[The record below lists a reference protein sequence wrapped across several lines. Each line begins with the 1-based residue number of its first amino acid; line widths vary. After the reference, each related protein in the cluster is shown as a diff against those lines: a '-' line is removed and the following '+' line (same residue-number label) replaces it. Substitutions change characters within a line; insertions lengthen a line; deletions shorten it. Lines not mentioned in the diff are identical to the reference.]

1 MQNGTTPLDSRPHV
15 VIVGGG
21 FGGTHAAHALRHA
34 PVRVTVIDRTNHSV
48 FHPLLYQVATAA
60 LSSDEIAVPI
70 RTLLRRQ
77 PNAEV
82 IMAEVI
88 GLDVA
93 RRVVKMGSHELSYDY
108 LILASGSEYNYF
120 GHEAWAGYAP
130 SLKTIADA
138 RRIRSKI
145 IQTFEQAEQET
156 DPDRIRALL
165 TFVLVGGGPTGVE
178 MAGALAELARWAI
191 APEYRHID
199 TRTARIILCEA
210 GPRLLRTFPE
220 RLARKAQ
227 VELERKGVEVYTS
240 TTVSAVDATGV
251 LINGTHIPSANVIWT
266 AGVKASPLGAQL
278 GVPTDPLGRVKVLPD
293 LSIPGHPEVFVVGD
307 LMVLEQHGQ
316 PFSPGL
322 APVAIQQGTYV
333 GKRIAQQLAG
343 QPDSKPFVYWDKGN
357 LATIGRAFAL
367 ADLGWVR
374 LSGLLGWLLWSG
386 VHLVYLTKLWNRV
399 QVFATWIWA
408 YLTYERSV
416 RVLTPDSFQSEIKV
430 APQGQAQPARVDG
443 MTVVADGTPSP
454 RMHAQHA
461 LSDGVPAATDDVTSS
476 RMRGA

>member
-1 MQNGTTPLDSRPHV
+1 MQNRATPLDSRPHV

-34 PVRVTVIDRTNHSV
+34 PVRLTVIDRTNHSV

-70 RTLLRRQ
+70 RNLLRRQ

-82 IMAEVI
+82 ILAEVT

-93 RRVVKMGSHELSYDY
+93 RHLVQVGSHELAYDY
-108 LILASGSEYNYF
+108 LVLATGSEYNYF
-120 GHEAWAGYAP
+120 GHDAWADDAP
-130 SLKTIADA
+130 SLKTITDA

-156 DPDRIRALL
+156 DPERIRALL

-178 MAGALAELARWAI
+178 MAGALAELARCAI

-227 VELERKGVEVYTS
+227 AELERKGVEIYTGA
-240 TTVSAVDATGV
+240 TVSAVDRTGV
-251 LINGTHIPSANVIWT
+251 LVDGTHIPSANVIWT

-278 GVPTDPLGRVKVLPD
+278 GVPTDQLGRVKVLRD
-293 LSIPGHPEVFVVGD
+293 LSIPGHGEVFVVGD
-307 LMVLEQHGQ
+307 LMVLERDGQ
-316 PFSPGL
+316 SFSPGL

-333 GKRIAQQLAG
+333 GQRIAQEVAG
-343 QPDSKPFVYWDKGN
+343 QPDRRPFVYLNKGN
-357 LATIGRAFAL
+357 LATIGRAFAI

-408 YLTYERSV
+408 YLTYERTV
-416 RVLTPDSFQSEIKV
+416 RVLTPDSFQSDIKV
-430 APQGQAQPARVDG
+430 APRIQPQPAR
-443 MTVVADGTPSP
+443 ADGASVVGDGTQSSP
-454 RMHAQHA
+454 MHAQRA
-461 LSDGVPAATDDVTSS
+461 DAVPAAADDVT
-476 RMRGA
+476 